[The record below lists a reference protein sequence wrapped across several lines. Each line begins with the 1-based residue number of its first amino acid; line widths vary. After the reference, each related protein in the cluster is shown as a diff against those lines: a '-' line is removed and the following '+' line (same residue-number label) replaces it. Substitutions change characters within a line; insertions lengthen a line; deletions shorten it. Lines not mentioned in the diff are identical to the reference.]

1 MCHRVDTSFRVDRL
15 VATRESKRARPSLF
29 WFFQIER
36 DPRGRRRVKVGH
48 QQDLN
53 AGTWTRSSGIA
64 SGNTN
69 DATRRTIRFDL
80 TDRTDR
86 THPAVSDQCSHSIF
100 RLVWKV
106 GCDFWLVAWSSS
118 CFQAARGPPDSSLR
132 PAETG
137 DSTDSIFPGAE
148 ITPATS
154 EHALEHASQ
163 RGLVTPNAPSASQ
176 FARFFGAFSRTAASF
191 QYC

>member
-1 MCHRVDTSFRVDRL
+1 MCHRVDPSFRVDRL

-69 DATRRTIRFDL
+69 DATRRTIRFDV
-80 TDRTDR
+80 TARTDR
-86 THPAVSDQCSHSIF
+86 THPAVSRTMLSFDFSPCLEGRVRFLAFGLARRVF
-100 RLVWKV
+100 R
-106 GCDFWLVAWSSS
+106 
-118 CFQAARGPPDSSLR
+118 PPEVRRTLRYVRLR
-132 PAETG
+132 PA
-137 DSTDSIFPGAE
+137 IQQ
-148 ITPATS
+148 I
-154 EHALEHASQ
+154 
-163 RGLVTPNAPSASQ
+163 
-176 FARFFGAFSRTAASF
+176 RFFLALKSPRRRANMPWNMPRSAVW
-191 QYC
+191 

>member
-1 MCHRVDTSFRVDRL
+1 MCHRVDPSFRVDRL

-69 DATRRTIRFDL
+69 DATRRTIRFDV
-80 TDRTDR
+80 TARTDR
-86 THPAVSDQCSHSIF
+86 THPAVSRTMLSF
-100 RLVWKV
+100 
-106 GCDFWLVAWSSS
+106 DFSPCLEGRVRFLAVAFSSS

-137 DSTDSIFPGAE
+137 DSTDSIFPDAE

-163 RGLVTPNAPSASQ
+163 PGLVTPNAPSASP